1 MIRYLENDEKQNIRP
16 LYEHCFNDDG
26 PEYTDYYFE
35 KLLPGNHVA
44 VNEIEG
50 KIVSAMHLVPK
61 SATVGAAKTDIYY
74 IYGVGTFMQYRNKG
88 FMRELFLKV
97 LNDMFSEQNPF
108 TYLIPS
114 DEKNAEI
121 YKSLGFGFVMDKQK
135 MKPET
140 NRKKATHSLILRK
153 ADNSDLTRIAIF
165 AQSSMERNC
174 RVSLVKDIKYFR
186 KIKELI
192 QIEGGK
198 IDIYIENK
206 VIVGYRIWIDNEI
219 FEEVLDPE
227 IQTLSWLEHVGKP
240 YAMARI
246 LKVQKTLS
254 LLGFKGSGQFVI
266 KLYDPIIKEN
276 NGCFKVKYQNRDIKL
291 DKLDEKQLNIEP
303 EFDITIS
310 ELASHIFGYKM
321 IEGLP
326 GVCRKGSFF
335 INDYV

>member
-16 LYEHCFNDDG
+16 LYEHCFSDDG

-35 KLLPGNHVA
+35 KLLPNNYVA
-44 VNEIEG
+44 VREKEG
-50 KIVSAMHLVPK
+50 KIVSAMHLIPQN
-61 SATVGAAKTDIYY
+61 AIVGAVKTNLYY
-74 IYGVGTFMQYRNKG
+74 IYGVGTFIQYRNKG
-88 FMRELFLKV
+88 FMRELFTKV
-97 LNDMFSEQNPF
+97 LNSMFSDMEAF

-121 YKSLGFGFVMDKQK
+121 YKKMGFGFVMDKQE

-165 AQSSMERNC
+165 AQSSIERNC
-174 RVSLVKDIKYFR
+174 RVSLVKDMNYFR

-206 VIVGYRIWIDNEI
+206 VVVGYRIWIDNEI

-227 IQTLSWLEHVGKP
+227 IQTLSWLDNTRKP

-246 LKVQKTLS
+246 LNIRKTLR
-254 LLGFKGSGQFVI
+254 LLGFKGTGQFTI
-266 KLYDPIIKEN
+266 KMYDPIIKEN
-276 NGCFKVKYQNRDIKL
+276 NGCFKVTYQNGDIKL

-303 EFDITIS
+303 EFDIAIS
-310 ELASHIFGYKM
+310 ELASHIFGYKI

-326 GVCRKGSFF
+326 RVCRKGSFF